1 MYKFK
6 NDYSEGAHP
15 QLLEALLKY
24 NLDQQNG
31 YSEDNYTEKA
41 KSNIKKYI
49 NGKCDI
55 HFIPGGT
62 QTNLIAITA
71 FLRPHE
77 ACIAAKTGHIVDHE
91 TGAIEATGHKV
102 INVNTPNDG
111 KLTPTLIKPI
121 LDYHHFEHMVKP
133 KLVYISNST
142 EIGTVYTKNELKNLY
157 EFCQNNNLYLYIDG
171 ARLGNAILASDVN
184 LQDMYN
190 YSDAFF
196 IGGTKNGALLGE
208 ALIIKNLDIKDEIRY
223 IIKQRGALIAK
234 GRIMGIQ
241 FNELFKNNL
250 YFELASHANKMA
262 NILTTELKKLG
273 CKFLVDSPTN
283 QIFPIIDNKIIENL
297 LKEFDFYVWEKFD
310 ENSSVIRLVTSWA
323 TPVKEVY
330 NFIEEYKNN
339 IKKR

>member
-6 NDYSEGAHP
+6 NDYSEGAHRK
-15 QLLEALLKY
+15 LLEALLKH
-24 NLDQQNG
+24 NLNQQNG
-31 YSEDNYTEKA
+31 YGEDIYTEEA
-41 KSNIKKYI
+41 KSNIKNYI
-49 NGKCDI
+49 NGQCDI

-102 INVNTPNDG
+102 ININTPVDG
-111 KLTPTLIKPI
+111 KLTPELIQPV
-121 LDYHHFEHMVKP
+121 LEYHYFEHMVKP

-142 EIGTVYTKNELKNLY
+142 EIGTVYSKNELKNLY
-157 EFCQNNNLYLYIDG
+157 NFCQTNKLYLYIDG
-171 ARLGNAILASDVN
+171 ARIGNAILASDVT

-208 ALIIKNLDIKDEIRY
+208 ALIIKNLDIKNEIRY

-241 FNELFKNNL
+241 FNELFKDNL
-250 YFELASHANKMA
+250 YFELAKHANNMA
-262 NILTTELKKLG
+262 DILTIELKKLG
-273 CKFLVDSPTN
+273 CSFLVESSTN
-283 QIFPIIDNKIIENL
+283 QIFPIIDNKKINKL
-297 LKEFDFYVWEKFD
+297 LKKFDFYIWEKFD

-323 TPVKEVY
+323 TPIKAV
-330 NFIEEYKNN
+330 NAFINEYKN
-339 IKKR
+339 I